1 MNLWGWGG
9 EEGEERMYINV
20 ATMENNIA
28 PSLQ

>member
-9 EEGEERMYINV
+9 EEEEERMYVNV

-28 PSLQ
+28 SSLQ